1 MCNLLSLILL
11 LQFLIFSIAGDDINS
26 EISRK
31 TIKTKIITTR
41 DIKLFTRNSLH
52 GDYSHF
58 DNLAIHGTC
67 PIEMESN
74 ITALIFEKMIN
85 RCPKVNYFPR
95 LLSPNQVSWKK
106 TKLSKEN
113 DTEMNN
119 QNHESDRKDKS
130 ESKEIIS
137 EFLAFTLL
145 LPNHPFSNDL
155 YLAIV
160 AIAPMFPRVTFV
172 VGNAREFGELCG
184 QYVVRSFPKLLFFQK
199 GILKGKHSMKHE
211 AGALAAEIAKWTKL
225 LPSSVP
231 INKKFL
237 EQTIKKVA
245 KNSTRYLN
253 HSSPSSSSSPSS
265 YVSSMFSDSLSWLPD
280 IGPSIEPI
288 SLSSELLTD
297 YDGLIFV
304 LSGIYVAIRLSYQ
317 LLKIFI

>member
-41 DIKLFTRNSLH
+41 DIKFFTRNSLH

-58 DNLAIHGTC
+58 DNLATHGTY

-119 QNHESDRKDKS
+119 QNHESDRKDRS

-160 AIAPMFPRVTFV
+160 SCNSADVSPCHICCRQCTGIRRIMWAICSPVFP
-172 VGNAREFGELCG
+172 
-184 QYVVRSFPKLLFFQK
+184 
-199 GILKGKHSMKHE
+199 
-211 AGALAAEIAKWTKL
+211 EI
-225 LPSSVP
+225 
-231 INKKFL
+231 I
-237 EQTIKKVA
+237 I
-245 KNSTRYLN
+245 
-253 HSSPSSSSSPSS
+253 
-265 YVSSMFSDSLSWLPD
+265 FSKRN
-280 IGPSIEPI
+280 
-288 SLSSELLTD
+288 T
-297 YDGLIFV
+297 
-304 LSGIYVAIRLSYQ
+304 
-317 LLKIFI
+317 

>member
-1 MCNLLSLILL
+1 
-11 LQFLIFSIAGDDINS
+11 
-26 EISRK
+26 
-31 TIKTKIITTR
+31 
-41 DIKLFTRNSLH
+41 
-52 GDYSHF
+52 
-58 DNLAIHGTC
+58 
-67 PIEMESN
+67 MESN

-106 TKLSKEN
+106 TKLSKDNE
-113 DTEMNN
+113 TEINS
-119 QNHESDRKDKS
+119 QNHESDRKDRS

-237 EQTIKKVA
+237 DHTIKKVA

-253 HSSPSSSSSPSS
+253 HSSSSSSSSS

-297 YDGLIFV
+297 YDSLIFV
-304 LSGIYVAIRLSYQ
+304 LSGVYAAIRLSYQ
-317 LLKIFI
+317 LLKFYI

>member
-1 MCNLLSLILL
+1 
-11 LQFLIFSIAGDDINS
+11 
-26 EISRK
+26 
-31 TIKTKIITTR
+31 
-41 DIKLFTRNSLH
+41 
-52 GDYSHF
+52 
-58 DNLAIHGTC
+58 
-67 PIEMESN
+67 
-74 ITALIFEKMIN
+74 
-85 RCPKVNYFPR
+85 
-95 LLSPNQVSWKK
+95 
-106 TKLSKEN
+106 
-113 DTEMNN
+113 
-119 QNHESDRKDKS
+119 
-130 ESKEIIS
+130 
-137 EFLAFTLL
+137 
-145 LPNHPFSNDL
+145 
-155 YLAIV
+155 
-160 AIAPMFPRVTFV
+160 
-172 VGNAREFGELCG
+172 
-184 QYVVRSFPKLLFFQK
+184 
-199 GILKGKHSMKHE
+199 MKHE

-317 LLKIFI
+317 LLKFFI